1 MIQVTPQ
8 MRVLVALESVDGR
21 KGIDGLVQLCK
32 GQLAQDPYSGSLF
45 LFRNRSGHTIRM
57 LAYDGQG
64 FYLIQKRLSSG
75 RFKRWPTGD
84 AAYCRLRPHQ
94 VYLLFMAGDP
104 STPVAPNWRE
114 LPTA

>member
-57 LAYDGQG
+57 LAYDGQSRV
-64 FYLIQKRLSSG
+64 L
-75 RFKRWPTGD
+75 P
-84 AAYCRLRPHQ
+84 
-94 VYLLFMAGDP
+94 DP
-104 STPVAPNWRE
+104 KTSLQRS
-114 LPTA
+114 L